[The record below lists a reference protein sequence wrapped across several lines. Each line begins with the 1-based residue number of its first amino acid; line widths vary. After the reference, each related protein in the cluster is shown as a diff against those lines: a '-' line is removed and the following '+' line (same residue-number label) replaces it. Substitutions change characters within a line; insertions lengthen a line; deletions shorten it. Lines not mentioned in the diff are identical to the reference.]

1 MNTTNLPMAAA
12 VPNTEESPRI
22 NPFVVRMNE
31 YNDRSLARSEKL
43 PYMKY
48 FIEARRTCFP
58 HIKFNFMGYFL
69 KLTTKEELFCVPHE
83 KLIEYG
89 VITTQKKSSNIKR
102 CLDQYGLVEGEDFTM
117 LNVEHR
123 GRTGSTMRNIYIL
136 TQDAFKLCLMRA
148 KNSREFANYYLMLE
162 KVIGFQ
168 QKYLDMYN
176 ERMMNFKNDQIE
188 RLERMMNE
196 LTEVTRGAREEA
208 RGAREEAR
216 GARQETQLTREEN
229 AGLRDDV
236 QDLLDEISGVRVE
249 LREVR
254 DQNETIQ
261 HTVDLIV
268 EDRNVRP
275 ENPVLGHEFL
285 LTKLDDQNDGTI
297 RFSVMRGQRSR
308 VSRFIDGLPDKT
320 AIIIHQRLEPNPID
334 AYNRLK
340 EEINEI
346 HRIDEDEINDREDL
360 TRREKGRLI
369 REYRRS
375 PSIDYKNNLITI
387 RQNNGMTE
395 ERFITM
401 VQDILNEKYEVDNLV
416 QE

>member
-12 VPNTEESPRI
+12 APNTEESPRI
-22 NPFVVRMNE
+22 NPFVIRMNE

-48 FIEARRTCFP
+48 FIEARRACFP
-58 HIKFNFMGYFL
+58 HIKFNFMSYFL
-69 KLTTKEELFCVPHE
+69 LLTTQRLLFCVPHE
-83 KLIEYG
+83 KLREYG
-89 VITTQKKSSNIKR
+89 VINDNRSNNVLA
-102 CLDQYGLVEGEDFTM
+102 CLKQYGLIENEDFTV
-117 LNVEHR
+117 LNVQQ
-123 GRTGSTMRNIYIL
+123 RTGRGGSNKKTYML

-196 LTEVTRGAREEA
+196 QTERINELTEITRGAREEA
-208 RGAREEAR
+208 SGAREEAAANR
-216 GARQETQLTREEN
+216 QETQLARQETQLTREEN

-254 DQNETIQ
+254 EQNETIQ

-285 LTKLDDQNDGTI
+285 LTKLDD
-297 RFSVMRGQRSR
+297 
-308 VSRFIDGLPDKT
+308 
-320 AIIIHQRLEPNPID
+320 H
-334 AYNRLK
+334 
-340 EEINEI
+340 
-346 HRIDEDEINDREDL
+346 DL
-360 TRREKGRLI
+360 
-369 REYRRS
+369 
-375 PSIDYKNNLITI
+375 
-387 RQNNGMTE
+387 
-395 ERFITM
+395 
-401 VQDILNEKYEVDNLV
+401 V
-416 QE
+416 

>member
-12 VPNTEESPRI
+12 APNTEESPRI

-123 GRTGSTMRNIYIL
+123 GRTGSTTRNIYIL

-188 RLERMMNE
+188 RLERMMNQQNERMNEQTERINE
-196 LTEVTRGAREEA
+196 LTEITRGAREEA
-208 RGAREEAR
+208 S
-216 GARQETQLTREEN
+216 GARQEAAANRQETQQAREEN
-229 AGLRDDV
+229 AGLRDDM

-249 LREVR
+249 LREMR
-254 DQNETIQ
+254 D
-261 HTVDLIV
+261 TVDIIV

-360 TRREKGRLI
+360 TRREKGIMHLLNSAQIAFLRI
-369 REYRRS
+369 
-375 PSIDYKNNLITI
+375 
-387 RQNNGMTE
+387 
-395 ERFITM
+395 
-401 VQDILNEKYEVDNLV
+401 VIL
-416 QE
+416 

>member
-1 MNTTNLPMAAA
+1 
-12 VPNTEESPRI
+12 
-22 NPFVVRMNE
+22 
-31 YNDRSLARSEKL
+31 
-43 PYMKY
+43 
-48 FIEARRTCFP
+48 
-58 HIKFNFMGYFL
+58 
-69 KLTTKEELFCVPHE
+69 
-83 KLIEYG
+83 
-89 VITTQKKSSNIKR
+89 
-102 CLDQYGLVEGEDFTM
+102 M
-117 LNVEHR
+117 LNVQQR
-123 GRTGSTMRNIYIL
+123 GKSGATYKKMYTL

-196 LTEVTRGAREEA
+196 QTERINELTEITRGAREEA
-208 RGAREEAR
+208 SGARQEAAANR
-216 GARQETQLTREEN
+216 QETQLARQETQLTREEN

-254 DQNETIQ
+254 EQNEAIQ

-285 LTKLDDQNDGTI
+285 LTKLSDQNDGTT

-346 HRIDEDEINDREDL
+346 HKI
-360 TRREKGRLI
+360 GRAH
-369 REYRRS
+369 
-375 PSIDYKNNLITI
+375 
-387 RQNNGMTE
+387 
-395 ERFITM
+395 
-401 VQDILNEKYEVDNLV
+401 V
-416 QE
+416 